1 MRNIDAGTLTRM
13 IVLALALVNSGLAMF
28 GYDVIPLDE
37 EQLSN
42 FINMAF
48 LGVASIWAW
57 WKNNPITKEA
67 KWGQEKTNK
76 YKAEKKYAKATG
88 QPMNAQVN
96 NDHTTIGGN
105 Q

>member
-1 MRNIDAGTLTRM
+1 MKNIDAGTLTRT

-28 GYDVIPLDE
+28 GYYVIPLDE

-48 LGVASIWAW
+48 LGVATILAW

-67 KWGQEKTNK
+67 KWADEKKDK
-76 YKAEKKYAKATG
+76 YKAEKKYKKATG
-88 QPMNAQVN
+88 QAPVQENIDNQ
-96 NDHTTIGGN
+96 GN
-105 Q
+105 L

>member
-1 MRNIDAGTLTRM
+1 MKNIDAGTLTRT

-48 LGVASIWAW
+48 LGIATVLAW

-67 KWGQEKTNK
+67 KWGQAKTDK
-76 YKAEKKYAKATG
+76 YKAEKKYKKATG
-88 QPMNAQVN
+88 QAPVQENIDNQ
-96 NDHTTIGGN
+96 GN
-105 Q
+105 L